1 MGKPKTGAILMAK
14 QKKEADKHKLKLPK
28 KGERLVNQNEI
39 RSFGVHGL
47 GEDQIGHFAFRNDT
61 EEDQAVT
68 ITGNAYNEFVQNKR
82 FLLTMQEDLIAEDDI
97 DDKLEEQADYI
108 TTPQQIAMHESQDSY
123 KDNESDY

>member
-1 MGKPKTGAILMAK
+1 MAK
-14 QKKEADKHKLKLPK
+14 QKKEADKNKLKFAK
-28 KGERLVNQNEI
+28 KGDRIVNQNEI
-39 RSFGVHGL
+39 RQFGVHGL
-47 GEDQIGHFAFRNDT
+47 GEDFKNYNYRNDS

-108 TTPQQIAMHESQDSY
+108 TTPQ
-123 KDNESDY
+123 